1 MKTINAAVKA
11 LWESALS
18 CSVCLQSKPNKR
30 WDAVYSFASEK
41 EARQFLQAVTD
52 CCRLVRESN
61 EKEEQKAD
69 GEPASSAGPFSHN
82 SGGGKRNIR
91 GTNSF
96 S

>member
-1 MKTINAAVKA
+1 MKSINTAIKA

-52 CCRLVRESN
+52 CCRIVREAK
-61 EKEEQKAD
+61 EKEEEVIK
-69 GEPASSAGPFSHN
+69 GNEPSVGPFSHD